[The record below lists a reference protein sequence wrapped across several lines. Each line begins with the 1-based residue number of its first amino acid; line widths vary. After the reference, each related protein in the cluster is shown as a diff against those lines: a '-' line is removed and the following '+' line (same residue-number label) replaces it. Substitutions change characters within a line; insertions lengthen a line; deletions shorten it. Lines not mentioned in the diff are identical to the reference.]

1 MNGSANGTVGFLNC
15 PPWAI
20 LLPQSVCL
28 LVTLIFSCT
37 VLDTI
42 FQMSP
47 LRKEPRHLLL
57 PSLLIND
64 LISLTL
70 LTSTSAMWA
79 MDISLPKGFCLINYV
94 LVFSSIISGFFTVT
108 AMAVDKYIAIC
119 WPLHYRLICTC
130 DKTQKAIISLWIQE
144 MIYPCACLVV
154 LLALEHLALF
164 TKSLVY
170 ISWVEEGILDTSLV
184 LFQVQEAL
192 LGLTFLSSG
201 VTIIFSYR
209 MIYPLE
215 ARQTSPK
222 VRARKTV
229 LLHGLQLFLYFI
241 PVANYIL
248 FTNLTNEIANTGILS
263 HLHLVNI
270 SLFPVLPPCLC
281 SVIFGL
287 RDRQLYQN
295 VRRRLH
301 SKNQVGAQLD
311 STEFEIILVK
321 P

>member
-1 MNGSANGTVGFLNC
+1 RSGPIMMNGSANGTVGFLNC

-42 FQMSP
+42 FQMSS

-57 PSLLIND
+57 SSLLISD
-64 LISLTL
+64 LIYLTL

-119 WPLHYRLICTC
+119 WPLHYRLICTR
-130 DKTQKAIISLWIQE
+130 DKTQKAIISLWILA

-164 TKSLVY
+164 TKSLKC
-170 ISWVEEGILDTSLV
+170 IFPPVEEGILDTSLV
-184 LFQVQEAL
+184 LFQVQEAVY
-192 LGLTFLSSG
+192 FLRS
-201 VTIIFSYR
+201 
-209 MIYPLE
+209 
-215 ARQTSPK
+215 
-222 VRARKTV
+222 RK
-229 LLHGLQLFLYFI
+229 GF
-241 PVANYIL
+241 
-248 FTNLTNEIANTGILS
+248 
-263 HLHLVNI
+263 
-270 SLFPVLPPCLC
+270 
-281 SVIFGL
+281 
-287 RDRQLYQN
+287 
-295 VRRRLH
+295 
-301 SKNQVGAQLD
+301 
-311 STEFEIILVK
+311 
-321 P
+321 